1 MRIPARSLLTFGVC
15 AALLVGG
22 ILLLRG
28 QQSPSWLPLLLLL
41 ACPLMHVLGHR
52 HNDARR
58 DHTSNERSDHQ
69 HGSSGGC
76 H

>member
-15 AALLVGG
+15 AALLVSGVV
-22 ILLLRG
+22 LLRG
-28 QQSPSWLPLLLLL
+28 QQAPSWLPLVLLL

-52 HNDARR
+52 HSNARR
-58 DHTSNERSDHQ
+58 DQASNEHSDRQ
-69 HGSSGGC
+69 HGAGGC

>member
-1 MRIPARSLLTFGVC
+1 MRIPARSLLTFGIC

-22 ILLLRG
+22 ILLLRD
-28 QQSPSWLPLLLLL
+28 QQSPSWLPLVLLL

-52 HNDARR
+52 HSGATR
-58 DHTSNERSDHQ
+58 DQTSNTRSDHQ
-69 HGSSGGC
+69 HGSGDC